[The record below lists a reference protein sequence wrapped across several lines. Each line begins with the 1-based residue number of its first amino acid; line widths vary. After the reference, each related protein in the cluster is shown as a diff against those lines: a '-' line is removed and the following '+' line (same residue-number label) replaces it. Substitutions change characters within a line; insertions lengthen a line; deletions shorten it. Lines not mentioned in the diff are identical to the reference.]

1 MSTYIHG
8 WVEVN
13 TIEMSTESIWFGVLD
28 IGIVVSQNYSIY
40 NRLFGVRDKNKAIAA
55 NRGMPQDASFNS
67 KQDLMCGI
75 DMVKQTWMGF
85 QEYHTVIGELIQNEY
100 DWGWQLLDE
109 FMNTMALHYGKE
121 NVRLVVAFDNGG

>member
-1 MSTYIHG
+1 
-8 WVEVN
+8 
-13 TIEMSTESIWFGVLD
+13 MSTESIWFGVLD